1 MDPLSIL
8 SVAAAVAQFIDFTA
22 GVLSDTRE
30 TYKSML
36 GGSQSDIK
44 LSKVAS
50 DLSLLVYNLTSKM
63 SEITREEDP
72 DHPWLEYE
80 RNTIAI
86 LLGLCREAK
95 DINRELQYTLRN
107 LEERENIKKIRL
119 AAESFAA
126 ALRRAWS
133 ADKIQ
138 QLEHRLDQNRKQTTM
153 AMLVLSWY
161 DRSPSPLFPLSL
173 LLSSFFVVS
182 LPRP

>member
-8 SVAAAVAQFIDFTA
+8 SVAAAVAQFIDFAA

-30 TYKSML
+30 TYKAML
-36 GGSQSDIK
+36 GGSQSEIK

-50 DLSLLVYNLTSKM
+50 DFSLLAHNLTYKM

-72 DHPWLEYE
+72 DHPWPEYK

-86 LLGLCREAK
+86 LHGLCQEAK

-107 LEERENIKKIRL
+107 LQERENITKIRL

-133 ADKIQ
+133 ADRIQ

-161 DRSPSPLFPLSL
+161 GRPPFPLYR
-173 LLSSFFVVS
+173 FTQGHK
-182 LPRP
+182 